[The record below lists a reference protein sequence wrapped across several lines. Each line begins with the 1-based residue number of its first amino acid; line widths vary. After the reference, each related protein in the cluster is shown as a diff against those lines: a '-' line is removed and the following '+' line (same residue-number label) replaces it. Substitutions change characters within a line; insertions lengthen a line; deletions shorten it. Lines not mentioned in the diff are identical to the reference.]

1 MKNIILIIT
10 ILAIA
15 CSPVRKGYF
24 KSDPDQSPDYKQ
36 VKKADKSNENS
47 KSVASDNSEDEEYQ
61 PDSNKSNTF
70 GDVFYPESEMSDT
83 LANYYS
89 NETDL
94 FVPEKEVINETI
106 IFNNNALASKLDI
119 VKDYEDALS
128 QFDLG
133 NYSAAERK
141 LRALSE
147 TLKEDDT
154 LTYETKF
161 YIAECYIAKN
171 EFSQALDILKKL
183 EQTTDTNSEI
193 TQKTLVRLGQIYC
206 VLNMKDEAKKY
217 FEKLKFK
224 YPDSIYNK
232 LGKCQ

>member
-1 MKNIILIIT
+1 MKKLILFIT

-15 CSPVRKGYF
+15 CTPVRKGYF
-24 KSDPDQSPDYKQ
+24 KSDPDKSPDYKQ
-36 VKKADKSNENS
+36 VKKADKVNDNS
-47 KSVASDNSEDEEYQ
+47 KSADSNDSEDEEYQ
-61 PDSNKSNTF
+61 PISNKSNTF
-70 GDVFYPESEMSDT
+70 GEVFYPEGEHNDT

-89 NETDL
+89 AETDL
-94 FVPEKEVINETI
+94 FVPGKEVINETI
-106 IFNNNALASKLDI
+106 VFNNNAKPDKLNI

-133 NYSAAERK
+133 NYSTAERK

-161 YIAECYIAKN
+161 YIAECHIAKN

-183 EQTTDTNSEI
+183 EKTTDTNSEI

-224 YPDSIYNK
+224 FPDSIYNK